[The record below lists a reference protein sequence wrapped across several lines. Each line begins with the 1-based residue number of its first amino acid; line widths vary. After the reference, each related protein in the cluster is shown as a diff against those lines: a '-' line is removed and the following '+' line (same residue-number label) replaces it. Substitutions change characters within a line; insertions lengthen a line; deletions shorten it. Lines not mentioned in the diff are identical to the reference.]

1 MIEKGRS
8 KIQIILVSRVITIW
22 TFSGWA
28 ALAAAFSFVA
38 QPDRINSCPAFK
50 NKRLSVKLKIM
61 SKNPAYFKRS
71 YRLDRVD
78 FMDLLSN
85 IRPCIEYNELTN
97 AVISVSLLIHS
108 FSLRM
113 LAGGSYLDICFGCR
127 ISTSQIYQI
136 FWRVLGVMCWVSVC
150 VCRVWRARGGGVKRS
165 NAAEDTDWKPCTNQA
180 ALVVR
185 SAFDHKRPVVCWV
198 SSSN

>member
-50 NKRLSVKLKIM
+50 KWAAFCEI
-61 SKNPAYFKRS
+61 KNNVQKSSIFKRS

-85 IRPCIEYNELTN
+85 FRPCIEYNELTN

-127 ISTSQIYQI
+127 ISTSHIYQI
-136 FWRVLGVMCWVSVC
+136 FWRVIEAINISNPSW
-150 VCRVWRARGGGVKRS
+150 CRNSILR
-165 NAAEDTDWKPCTNQA
+165 
-180 ALVVR
+180 
-185 SAFDHKRPVVCWV
+185 
-198 SSSN
+198 

>member
-127 ISTSQIYQI
+127 ISTSHIYQI
-136 FWRVLGVMCWVSVC
+136 FWRVLEAINAVVDNIHFNYESDESMEHLESIFANISKG
-150 VCRVWRARGGGVKRS
+150 AFRGTV
-165 NAAEDTDWKPCTNQA
+165 AAVHETA
-180 ALVVR
+180 
-185 SAFDHKRPVVCWV
+185 
-198 SSSN
+198 

>member
-1 MIEKGRS
+1 
-8 KIQIILVSRVITIW
+8 
-22 TFSGWA
+22 
-28 ALAAAFSFVA
+28 
-38 QPDRINSCPAFK
+38 
-50 NKRLSVKLKIM
+50 M

-127 ISTSQIYQI
+127 ISTSHIYQI
-136 FWRVLGVMCWVSVC
+136 FWRVLEVMCWVSVC
-150 VCRVWRARGGGVKRS
+150 VCVECDERE
-165 NAAEDTDWKPCTNQA
+165 AAEWSEATPPRIWTE
-180 ALVVR
+180 ALYEPSRAGRSVR
-185 SAFDHKRPVVCWV
+185 LWSRTTSSTLSEFLKLDCVCV
-198 SSSN
+198 CPSVLSKQFFEDLNGFPNHFRNHFLF